1 MATKPKISR
10 GFKDFS
16 ISFKKHPIT
25 NDLILLSNE
34 NAIKNSVVNL
44 VRTRLN
50 ERFYQPL
57 IGTAVE
63 DSLFELSTSEITFKI
78 ENEVNQVIR
87 NFEPRVFVN
96 DIKINVNDDVNEL
109 DINIIYEIIGLEP
122 SRQSVNVIL
131 RPTRI

>member
-25 NDLILLSNE
+25 NDLIVLSNE
-34 NAIKNSVVNL
+34 SAIKNSVINL
-44 VRTRLN
+44 VRTRFN
-50 ERFYQPL
+50 ERFYQPFL
-57 IGTAVE
+57 GSNVE
-63 DSLFELSTSEITFKI
+63 DSLFELSTSEIIFKL
-78 ENEVNQVIR
+78 ENEINQVLR
-87 NFEPRVFVN
+87 DYEPRIFVT
-96 DIKINVNDDVNEL
+96 DIKINVLDDVNEL
-109 DINIIYEIIGLEP
+109 DINIRYDIVGIEP

>member
-25 NDLILLSNE
+25 NDLIVLSNE
-34 NAIKNSVVNL
+34 NAIKNSIVNL

-57 IGTAVE
+57 LGTAIE
-63 DSLFELSTSEITFKI
+63 DSLFELSTSEITFKL

-87 NFEPRVFVN
+87 NFEPRVFVTN
-96 DIKINVNDDVNEL
+96 IDIKIQDDVSEL
-109 DINIIYEIIGLEP
+109 DISIVYDIIGLEP